1 MAFWPGIPIR
11 RGGRRCFVVSAF
23 AAPASGRYSPPEP
36 GSDRCLTEGGNAMTV
51 KVAIVTGAGSGIGR
65 ASAVALLHAGW
76 KVALAGRRADT
87 LKETVARAGD
97 AGSRALAVPTDVA
110 DPASVK
116 ALFDKTRAEFG
127 RVDMVFNKD
136 RKSTRLNSSH

>member
-1 MAFWPGIPIR
+1 
-11 RGGRRCFVVSAF
+11 
-23 AAPASGRYSPPEP
+23 
-36 GSDRCLTEGGNAMTV
+36 MTG

-127 RVDMVFNKD
+127 RVALG
-136 RKSTRLNSSH
+136 LNVGRASCRGRVCEYV